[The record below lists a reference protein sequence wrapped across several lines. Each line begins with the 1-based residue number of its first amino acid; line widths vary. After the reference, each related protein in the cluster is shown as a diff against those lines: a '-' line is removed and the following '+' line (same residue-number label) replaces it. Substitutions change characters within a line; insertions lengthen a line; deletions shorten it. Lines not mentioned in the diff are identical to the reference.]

1 MRTVY
6 KPKPYQNNITSFI
19 LNHGRCGI
27 WAGMGMGKTSS
38 TLTALSILERTGE
51 LDAPVLVLAPLR
63 VAKSVWPAEVEKWDH
78 LSNLSI
84 TPLLGSAA
92 VRERLL
98 KADTAIHA
106 INYENIAWLVDTIG
120 VAKWPYKTIIADES
134 PKLKSFRLV
143 KGGKRAAALSKV
155 VHSKVKYFHNLTG
168 TPASNGLQDLW
179 GQTWMLD
186 AGKRLC
192 KSYTAFKE
200 KWFKADYFGFSLTP
214 HEWAEQQ
221 IYDALKDIHLT
232 VKPEDYFDIKEPIFI
247 DVVVDL
253 PGSVMDSYKSMEKEM
268 YAELDPFTITAA
280 SAVVKTQ
287 KLLQLSSGC
296 VYLDEDDRTA
306 DRRWREVHDE
316 KIEALRRIISE
327 ANGAQVLVAYY
338 YKFDM
343 ERLTR
348 AFPEAKVL
356 DNKSSTINDW
366 NAGKIPVLL
375 AHPKSAGHGLS
386 LQDGGNIL
394 VFFGIDW
401 NLEEYL
407 QIIERIGPMRQL
419 QSGHNRPVYVY
430 RILSNTGI
438 DALVS
443 ERLTTKKSIQE
454 VLMDAMKR
462 RS

>member
-1 MRTVY
+1 
-6 KPKPYQNNITSFI
+6 
-19 LNHGRCGI
+19 
-27 WAGMGMGKTSS
+27 
-38 TLTALSILERTGE
+38 
-51 LDAPVLVLAPLR
+51 
-63 VAKSVWPAEVEKWDH
+63 
-78 LSNLSI
+78 
-84 TPLLGSAA
+84 
-92 VRERLL
+92 
-98 KADTAIHA
+98 
-106 INYENIAWLVDTIG
+106 
-120 VAKWPYKTIIADES
+120 
-134 PKLKSFRLV
+134 
-143 KGGKRAAALSKV
+143 
-155 VHSKVKYFHNLTG
+155 
-168 TPASNGLQDLW
+168 
-179 GQTWMLD
+179 
-186 AGKRLC
+186 
-192 KSYTAFKE
+192 
-200 KWFKADYFGFSLTP
+200 
-214 HEWAEQQ
+214 
-221 IYDALKDIHLT
+221 
-232 VKPEDYFDIKEPIFI
+232 
-247 DVVVDL
+247 
-253 PGSVMDSYKSMEKEM
+253 MEKEM

-327 ANGAQVLVAYY
+327 ANGAPVLVAYY